1 MVSDPQEGKANDLV
15 EKTED
20 IEDWVFN
27 LAADIAIRPVWLRA
41 IPADK

>member
-1 MVSDPQEGKANDLV
+1 MVSVRDVVGTDPPV

-27 LAADIAIRPVWLRA
+27 LAADVAIRPVSRTGETC
-41 IPADK
+41 